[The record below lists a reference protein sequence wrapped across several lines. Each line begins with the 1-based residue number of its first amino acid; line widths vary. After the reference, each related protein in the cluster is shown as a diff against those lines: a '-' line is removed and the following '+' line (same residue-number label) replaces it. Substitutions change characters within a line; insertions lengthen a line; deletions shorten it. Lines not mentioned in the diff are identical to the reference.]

1 MQKFPALTL
10 SLLTVGLLAS
20 PSLAQN
26 TGNQPLIQTG
36 INRPS
41 NPVVTAPAWTPKA
54 PTTPSATTNDGKK
67 SETTKPG
74 GDAATSY
81 TPPGYTSDPSR
92 RFPQYPGP
100 NAPLPDPY
108 SSQYGNYYDPY
119 NPYNPYGYYNSQ
131 GMYDNS
137 ASPLLNGPG
146 YGPNH
151 YNSGLNTSGSM
162 SGGYPSV
169 ESYNTSRRRR

>member
-10 SLLTVGLLAS
+10 SLLTASLLAS

-26 TGNQPLIQTG
+26 TGNQPLIQAG
-36 INRPS
+36 AHRPRS
-41 NPVVTAPAWTPKA
+41 PVVTAPAGTPKT
-54 PTTPSATTNDGKK
+54 PTTPSTTPNNGNKS

-74 GDAATSY
+74 GDTTTY
-81 TPPGYTSDPSR
+81 IPPGYTSDPSR

-131 GMYDNS
+131 GMYNNS
-137 ASPLLNGPG
+137 ASPIINGPG
-146 YGPNH
+146 YGPNY
-151 YNSGLNTSGSM
+151 YNSGLNTGTYGDS
-162 SGGYPSV
+162 YPGV

>member
-1 MQKFPALTL
+1 MRKIPALTL
-10 SLLTVGLLAS
+10 SLIVTGLLAS

-26 TGNQPLIQTG
+26 RGSRPVFEAG
-36 INRPS
+36 IVHPR
-41 NPVVTAPAWTPKA
+41 NPVVTAPARTPQP
-54 PTTPSATTNDGKK
+54 PTTPTTPPNGGGDKSGSANTTTNSG
-67 SETTKPG
+67 PRN
-74 GDAATSY
+74 
-81 TPPGYTSDPSR
+81 SDPAG

-137 ASPLLNGPG
+137 SSPLINGPG
-146 YGPNH
+146 YGPNY
-151 YNSGLNTSGSM
+151 YNSGLNTGTYNN
-162 SGGYPSV
+162 GYPSV